1 MLDEVGQ
8 FVIYLYSMI
17 FISSDDGL
25 IVSVTVPDVVRLYD
39 WDTRLITLIPLS
51 DAEKQEELI
60 MINRRYRLSTL
71 FIKIH
76 ETAISIGIL
85 GDNKECFCQLE

>member
-8 FVIYLYSMI
+8 FVIYSYSMM
-17 FISSDDGL
+17 FLSSDDGL

-39 WDTRLITLIPLS
+39 WDTRLITLIPQS

-71 FIKIH
+71 FIKYH
-76 ETAISIGIL
+76 ESAIGIS

>member
-8 FVIYLYSMI
+8 FVIYLYSMM
-17 FISSDDGL
+17 FLSSDDGL

-39 WDTRLITLIPLS
+39 WDTRLITLIPQS

-60 MINRRYRLSTL
+60 MIN
-71 FIKIH
+71 
-76 ETAISIGIL
+76 
-85 GDNKECFCQLE
+85 